1 MNISSVFIERP
12 IFAAVLAILIATAGL
27 LAIPSLPISEYPE
40 IVPPTVVV
48 SGQYPG
54 ASPKTIAE
62 TVITPLEQQI
72 NGVENAIYTN
82 SVATPDGNFS
92 ITVTFRLGTN
102 LDIAQVQTQNR
113 VTQAEPRLPDVVRQ
127 VGLITEKRSPD
138 LTMVVFL
145 KSADGRYDSLYLRN
159 YAVIQVRDVLS
170 RLQGMGDVQVFGSGD
185 YAMRLWLD
193 PAKMATLSL
202 GVDEV
207 LAAVREQNVQV
218 AAGQIGGQPS
228 LPGVEFQY
236 IVNAQG
242 RLQTEQEFGNIV
254 VKNGANGETT
264 YLRDIARLELGPET
278 YALRSM
284 LDGSSAVAIPVFQLP
299 GANALQLSQSV
310 RTTMKELSK
319 SFPQGVTYEIDY
331 DPTVFVRHSI
341 EAVIHT
347 LFEAVGLVVLVVIL
361 FLQTWRAS
369 VIPLVAV
376 PVAIVGTL
384 AALLAAGFSINSLT
398 LFGLVLATGIVVDD
412 AIVVVENI
420 ERKIEEGLP
429 PRAAAHAAMKEV
441 TRPIISIMLVLCAV
455 FVPVAFVSGLT
466 GQFYR
471 QFGITIAAS
480 TLISTFNS
488 LTLSPALAA
497 LLLKPRTAEPDWF
510 QRGINSVLGRFFAGF
525 NRVFERG
532 SANYGRGVRRV
543 VGGRWAV
550 LGIFAILLLCTWG
563 IFRVVPAGFIP
574 SQDKQYLIAI
584 VQLPDAASLDR
595 TEKVVRRVSELATQT
610 PGVAHAIG
618 FTGLSVQGFVN
629 LSNAAVIFFPLK
641 PFEERTTKELS
652 AGAIVAT
659 LNKKF
664 GTIREAT
671 IFAVPPPPVQGLG
684 NTGGF
689 KLYIQDRGAHG
700 YDELARVTGEVL
712 TKARQQRELDPYS
725 TYTTYQNSVP
735 QLFADVDRVKAKRQG
750 VPLSNIFDTLQAY
763 LGSVYIND
771 FNRFGRTFRV
781 YAQAEARYRS
791 RPEDISDLKTRNLRG
806 DMVPLGAVADITF
819 QSGPDRVSHYNV
831 YLAAD
836 INGGAAPG
844 FSSGQATAAMDR
856 VLNDTL
862 PNGFGYEWTDLTFQ
876 QKSAGSTSLVV
887 FPICVLLV
895 FLILSAQYE
904 SWGLPLAVILI
915 VPMCVLFAMVGV
927 WLKGSD
933 NNVLTQIGFIVL
945 VGLACKN
952 AILIVE
958 FARDALERGLSPIDA
973 AIEACR
979 LRLRPILMTSFAFI
993 MGVVP
998 LVTATGAG
1006 SEMRQ
1011 AIGIAVFS
1019 GMLGVTLFGLFLTP
1033 VFFVTIE
1040 NFGGKRPAAEP
1051 GAAPAPDPGAPLAP
1065 GSGSGTALTTAE
1077 ESHRA

>member
-1 MNISSVFIERP
+1 VNISSFFIERP
-12 IFAAVLAILIATAGL
+12 IFATVLAILITVGGL
-27 LAIPSLPISEYPE
+27 LAMPQLPISEYPE

-82 SVATPDGNFS
+82 STATPDGTFS
-92 ITVTFRLGTN
+92 ITVTFKLGTD

-113 VTQAEPRLPDVVRQ
+113 VAQAETRLPDVVRQ
-127 VGLITEKRSPD
+127 IGLITQKRSPD

-159 YAVIQVRDVLS
+159 YAVIQIRDVLA
-170 RLQGMGDVQVFGSGD
+170 RLPGMGDVRVFGSGD

-193 PAKMATLSL
+193 PGKIAARNMD
-202 GVDEV
+202 VDEV
-207 LAAVREQNVQV
+207 LAAVREQNVEV

-228 LPGVEFQY
+228 LPGTQFEY

-242 RLQTEQEFGNIV
+242 RLETEQEFGNIV
-254 VKNGANGETT
+254 VKSGANGETT
-264 YLRDIARLELGPET
+264 YLRDIARLELGPDN

-284 LDGSSAVAIPVFQLP
+284 LDGGPAVAIPVFQLP
-299 GANALQLSQSV
+299 GANALQLSDAV
-310 RTTMKELSK
+310 RATMKELAK
-319 SFPQGVTYEIDY
+319 SFPEGVSYEIDY
-331 DPTVFVRHSI
+331 DPTVFVRSSI
-341 EAVIHT
+341 ESVVHT
-347 LFEAVGLVVLVVIL
+347 LFEAVLLVVLVVVV

-384 AALLAAGFSINSLT
+384 AALLLAGFTINSLT

-420 ERKIEEGLP
+420 ERKIEQGLNP
-429 PRAAAHAAMKEV
+429 HAAAHAAMGEV
-441 TRPIISIMLVLCAV
+441 TRPIISIALVLCAV

-480 TLISTFNS
+480 TVISTFNS

-497 LLLKPRTAEPDWF
+497 LLLKPRNAQPDVF
-510 QRGINSVLGRFFAGF
+510 QRGINKLFGGFFRIF
-525 NRVFERG
+525 NRGFERA
-532 SANYGRGVRRV
+532 SDSYGHGVRRLTSI
-543 VGGRWAV
+543 RAAV
-550 LGIFAILLLCTWG
+550 LGLFAFLLAGTWG
-563 IFRVVPAGFIP
+563 MFQLVPGGFIP
-574 SQDKQYLIAI
+574 AQDKQYLIGI

-595 TEKVVRRVSELATQT
+595 TESVVRRISALAKET
-610 PGVAHAIG
+610 PGVDHVIG
-618 FTGLSVQGFVN
+618 FSGLSVQGFVN
-629 LSNAAVIFFPLK
+629 LSNAAVLFFPLK
-641 PFEERTTKELS
+641 SFDERTTKNLS
-652 AGAIVAT
+652 AGAIAQA

-664 GTIREAT
+664 STIQDAV

-684 NTGGF
+684 TTGGF
-689 KLYIQDRGAHG
+689 KLFLQDRAAHG

-712 TKARQQRELDPYS
+712 NKARQQRELNPYA
-725 TYTTYQNSVP
+725 TYTTFQNSVP
-735 QLFADVDRVKAKRQG
+735 QLFADVDRVKAKRQA
-750 VPLSNIFDTLQAY
+750 VPLSKVFDTLQTY
-763 LGSVYIND
+763 LGSVYVND
-771 FNRFGRTFRV
+771 FNRFGRTYRV
-781 YAQAEARYRS
+781 YAQAEPQFRNQ
-791 RPEDISDLKTRNLRG
+791 PEDIANLKMRNLNG
-806 DMVPLGAVADITF
+806 DEVPMGAVADVRF
-819 QSGPDRVSHYNV
+819 QAGPDRVSHYNV
-831 YLAAD
+831 YLASD
-836 INGGAAPG
+836 INGQGAPG
-844 FSSGQATAAMDR
+844 ISSSQATAAMER
-856 VLNDTL
+856 VLHDTL

-876 QKSAGSTSLVV
+876 QKTAGNTALLV
-887 FPICVLLV
+887 FPICVMLV

-904 SWGLPLAVILI
+904 SWALPLAVILI
-915 VPMCVLFAMVGV
+915 VPMCLLSAMAGV
-927 WLKGSD
+927 WFKGSD

-958 FARDALERGLSPIDA
+958 FARERVVHGLAPVDA

-993 MGVVP
+993 MGVIP
-998 LVTATGAG
+998 LVIASGAG

-1011 AIGIAVFS
+1011 AIGVAVFA
-1019 GMLGVTLFGLFLTP
+1019 GMLGVTSFGLFLTP

-1040 NFGGKRPAAEP
+1040 MWLARHAPHRQETVSFAASEETP
-1051 GAAPAPDPGAPLAP
+1051 
-1065 GSGSGTALTTAE
+1065 SG
-1077 ESHRA
+1077 

>member
-1 MNISSVFIERP
+1 MNISSFFIERP
-12 IFAAVLAILIATAGL
+12 IFASVLAILLTVAGL
-27 LAIPSLPISEYPE
+27 LSIPGLPISEYPE

-72 NGVENAIYTN
+72 NGVENAIYTE
-82 SVATPDGNFS
+82 STATPDGSFS

-113 VTQAEPRLPDVVRQ
+113 VSQAEPRLPDVVRQ
-127 VGLITEKRSPD
+127 VGLITQKRSPD

-145 KSADGRYDSLYLRN
+145 RSVTGRYDSLYLRN
-159 YAVIQVRDVLS
+159 YAVIQIRDVLA
-170 RLQGMGDVQVFGSGD
+170 RLQGAGDVEVFGSGD

-193 PAKMATLSL
+193 PGKLAARSID
-202 GVDEV
+202 VDEV

-218 AAGQIGGQPS
+218 AAGQIGGQPA
-228 LPGVEFQY
+228 LPGTQFQY

-242 RLQTEQEFGNIV
+242 RLQTEQEFEDIII
-254 VKNGANGETT
+254 KNGANGETT

-284 LDGSSAVAIPVFQLP
+284 LDGKPAVAIPVFQLP
-299 GANALQLSQSV
+299 GANALDLSTAV
-310 RTTMKELSK
+310 RATMKELSK
-319 SFPQGVTYEIDY
+319 SFPEGVSYEIDY
-331 DPTVFVRHSI
+331 DPTVFVRSSI
-341 EAVIHT
+341 HAVVHT
-347 LFEAVGLVVLVVIL
+347 LFEAVLLVVLVVVV

-376 PVAIVGTL
+376 PVAIIGTM
-384 AALLAAGFSINSLT
+384 AALLLAGFSINSLT

-420 ERKIEEGLP
+420 ERKIEDGLN
-429 PRAAAHAAMKEV
+429 PRAAAHAAMAEV

-455 FVPVAFVSGLT
+455 FIPVAFVSGLT

-471 QFGITIAAS
+471 QFGVTIAAS

-497 LLLKPRTAEPDWF
+497 LLLKPRNAPPDAF
-510 QRGINSVLGRFFAGF
+510 QRAINKVLGWFFGRF
-525 NRVFERG
+525 NHVFERA
-532 SANYGRGVRRV
+532 SDRYGHGVSRLAALRGLVLAV
-543 VGGRWAV
+543 FAV
-550 LGIFAILLLCTWG
+550 LLVCTWG
-563 IFRVVPAGFIP
+563 LFHIVPGGFIP
-574 SQDKQYLIAI
+574 SQDKQYLVGI

-595 TEKVVRRVSELATQT
+595 TESVVKQISEIANAT
-610 PGVAHAIG
+610 PGVDHTIG
-618 FTGLSVQGFVN
+618 FSGLSIQGFVN
-629 LSNAAVIFFPLK
+629 LSNAAVCFFPLK
-641 PFEERTTKELS
+641 SFEERTTKDLS
-652 AGAIVAT
+652 AGAIAAA

-664 GTIREAT
+664 GAIQDAV

-689 KLYIQDRGAHG
+689 KLFIQDRGAHG
-700 YDELARVTGEVL
+700 YEELARVTNEVMS
-712 TKARQQRELDPYS
+712 KAREQHELNPYA
-725 TYTTYQNSVP
+725 TYTTFQNSVP
-735 QLFADVDRVKAKRQG
+735 QLYADVDRVKAKQQS
-750 VPLSNIFDTLQAY
+750 VPLSSVFDTLQTY
-763 LGSVYIND
+763 LGSTYVND
-771 FNRFGRTFRV
+771 FNRFGRTYRV
-781 YAQAEARYRS
+781 YAQAEPQYRAQ
-791 RPEDISDLKTRNLRG
+791 PEDIANLKMRNLHG
-806 DMVPLGAVADITF
+806 DMVPMGAVADVRF
-819 QSGPDRVSHYNV
+819 ESGPDRVSHYNV

-836 INGGAAPG
+836 VNSQGAPG
-844 FSSGQATAAMDR
+844 ISSGQATAAIER
-856 VLNDTL
+856 VLKDTL
-862 PNGFGYEWTDLTFQ
+862 PNGFGYEWTDLTYQ
-876 QKSAGSTSLVV
+876 QKTAGNTALIV
-887 FPICVLLV
+887 FPICVMLV

-904 SWGLPLAVILI
+904 SWALPLAVILI
-915 VPMCVLFAMVGV
+915 VPMCLLSAMAGV

-958 FARDALERGLSPIDA
+958 FARERVEAGLSPVDA
-973 AIEACR
+973 AVEACR

-993 MGVVP
+993 MGVIP
-998 LVTATGAG
+998 LVIAAGAG

-1011 AIGIAVFS
+1011 AIGIAVFA
-1019 GMLGVTLFGLFLTP
+1019 GMLGVTTFGLFLTP

-1040 NFGGKRPAAEP
+1040 LWLARHR
-1051 GAAPAPDPGAPLAP
+1051 PDPAGRPLGYAAID
-1065 GSGSGTALTTAE
+1065 TE
-1077 ESHRA
+1077 EPRNA